1 LPRKRLILLIAVIL
15 PCLPLLSGCAG
26 VTLATLGSIAGAT
39 ATAAQA
45 GTEVYTLGKLDT
57 AEMASQETA
66 VNAVRLAADDLGL
79 KLQPP
84 EPRRNHDPSVED
96 FRFLDD
102 KNTAISVRVEAL
114 TRSMVQ
120 MRIEVGI
127 FGSEVSAHLFLTRVR
142 AHLPRTRPSETR
154 PGETR
159 PGETRPG
166 ETRPVA
172 ISSQAPSP
180 DGSDRSL
187 LLGPAGGFPLDRPAR
202 LAKLGREE
210 GGAVEPQ
217 VQDTGVGQVACSGLR
232 LDAVQPD
239 AGAQIGG
246 RKTAVQA
253 HRSERLVHQFVCF
266 AGHCAHG
273 TADSTRKTQL
283 CARLPKIKK
292 RIDRRFYLP
301 PGGQW

>member
-1 LPRKRLILLIAVIL
+1 MTTLRRPVPPKRLILLIAVI

-66 VNAVRLAADDLGL
+66 VDAVRLAADDLSL

-84 EPRRNHDPSVED
+84 EARRNRDPSVED

-120 MRIEVGI
+120 IRIEVGI

-154 PGETR
+154 PGEA
-159 PGETRPG
+159 
-166 ETRPVA
+166 RPVA
-172 ISSQAPSP
+172 TSSQASSV
-180 DGSDRSL
+180 DGSDRCL
-187 LLGPAGGFPLDRPAR
+187 LLRPSGGFSLDRPAR

-217 VQDTGVGQVACSGLR
+217 VQDTGVGQVASSGLR
-232 LDAVQPD
+232 LRAVQPNP
-239 AGAQIGG
+239 GAQIGG

-266 AGHCAHG
+266 AGHCVQC

-283 CARLPKIKK
+283 CP
-292 RIDRRFYLP
+292 
-301 PGGQW
+301 

>member
-1 LPRKRLILLIAVIL
+1 LARKRLILLIAVIL

-84 EPRRNHDPSVED
+84 EPRHNRDPSVED

-159 PGETRPG
+159 P
-166 ETRPVA
+166 VA
-172 ISSQAPSP
+172 TSSLAPSS
-180 DGSDRSL
+180 DGSDRGL
-187 LLGPAGGFPLDRPAR
+187 LLGPAGRFPLDGPAR

-217 VQDTGVGQVACSGLR
+217 VQDTGVGQVAGSGLR

-266 AGHCAHG
+266 AGHCAQC